1 MELDGVGDGNRTRVS
16 CLEGRCSTIELHRRI
31 RSRGRRRLRFF
42 ESPRYAACIAIVPV
56 FPGCQQKKK
65 EVIHAAGVD
74 NFPAWWNS
82 QDSNLGHYSSSH
94 LSYCSI
100 LARLLHRA

>member
-16 CLEGRCSTIELHRRI
+16 CLEGRCSTIELHRRSVPKAMDHQ
-31 RSRGRRRLRFF
+31 RPRASRLFRAVNR
-42 ESPRYAACIAIVPV
+42 
-56 FPGCQQKKK
+56 KKK
-65 EVIHAAGVD
+65 EVIHAAGAD

-100 LARLLHRA
+100 